1 MANSILGSVD
11 NVPRNG
17 GNSLPTYKSG
27 ATNPMQLMQQF
38 QQFRNTFQGNPQQ
51 MIQQMLQS
59 GRINEAQ
66 LQQAMQMARQFQHFV
81 K

>member
-1 MANSILGSVD
+1 MANSILSRGGS
-11 NVPRNG
+11 NSINQPRG
-17 GNSLPTYKSG
+17 RAS
-27 ATNPMQLMQQF
+27 NPVQMMQQF

-51 MIQQMLQS
+51 MVQQMLQS

>member
-1 MANSILGSVD
+1 MANSILNKGSASAPI
-11 NVPRNG
+11 NPQRN
-17 GNSLPTYKSG
+17 
-27 ATNPMQLMQQF
+27 NPMQMMQQF

-51 MIQQMLQS
+51 MVQQMLQS

-66 LQQAMQMARQFQHFV
+66 LQQAMQMARQFQPFV